1 MKKPYLLLTII
12 LILIGSL
19 AFAQY
24 PKGKI
29 VTDRLYSPAL
39 ENKGGENPKRRV
51 TVYLPP
57 GYDES
62 NDRYP
67 VLYYLHGFTW
77 SDSMQIVGDKFDH
90 ILDKAIATGKIK
102 PVIVVM
108 PDHYTLY
115 RGSFYTNSSLTGNW
129 ADFTAK
135 DLVSYADKH
144 FRTIPKRE
152 SRGIVGH
159 SMGGS
164 GAIKIGML
172 FPDVFSCVYG
182 LSPAVLGMVK
192 GWGPSY
198 PGYKRAQEIKTR
210 EELIEGYAEFNAN
223 AAIAI
228 GRAFSPNPQ
237 NPPFYTDLPYAYD
250 GDQLVINYQALKKW
264 KNNMPLH
271 MAEDYVENL
280 KKLTALTFDWG
291 RNEEYP
297 FVVEGCKAFSLEL
310 EMLGIKHHAEEY
322 LGKHSDKIWAEDE
335 RALNVMLPFFDRY
348 LAFE

>member
-1 MKKPYLLLTII
+1 MKFVYLLITFI
-12 LILIGSL
+12 LVFNGIL
-19 AFAQY
+19 AQH
-24 PKGKI
+24 PSGKI
-29 VTDRLYSPAL
+29 VVDRLYSAAL
-39 ENKGGENPKRRV
+39 ENEGGEDPTRRV

-57 GYDES
+57 GYDNS

-77 SDSMQIVGDKFDH
+77 SDSMQIVGDKFDK

-108 PDHYTLY
+108 PDHHTLF

-129 ADFTAK
+129 ADFTAI
-135 DLVSYADKH
+135 DLVKYADEN
-144 FRTIPKRE
+144 FRTIPNRE

-159 SMGGS
+159 SMGGL

-182 LSPAVLGMVK
+182 ISPAVMGMVK

-198 PGYKRAQEIKTR
+198 TGYKRAQEIKTR
-210 EELIEGYAEFNAN
+210 EELIKGYDDFDAN
-223 AAIAI
+223 AAVAI

-237 NPPFYTDLPYAYD
+237 NPPFHADLPYTYE
-250 GDQLVINYQALKKW
+250 GENLVVNYPTIKKW
-264 KNNMPLH
+264 KANMPLH

-280 KKLTALTFDWG
+280 KKLTALKFDWG
-291 RNEEYP
+291 KNEEYRY
-297 FVVEGCKAFSLEL
+297 VVQGCEAFSLEL
-310 EMLGIKHHAEEY
+310 EILGINHYAEEY
-322 LGKHSDKIWAEDE
+322 VGRHFDKVWTDDG
-335 RALNVMLPFFDRY
+335 RALHSVLPFFDAN
-348 LAFE
+348 LTFE